1 MIVRDYKSQVEKSSD
16 PNNLKPMQIYEELT
30 TGERKMLKKRARRKV
45 FGRVGS
51 LWERAK
57 RYYKRTLKRDSH
69 TSETK
74 MKFFHEALK
83 TNMWFG
89 LMARTSKIAPRHVRL
104 TMMYLY
110 ISVHLSFMTIVYM
123 FGYHIYLKEVLEMDL
138 AIIGG

>member
-1 MIVRDYKSQVEKSSD
+1 MRVFEDLNMIEK
-16 PNNLKPMQIYEELT
+16 QI
-30 TGERKMLKKRARRKV
+30 LKKRARRKV

-51 LWERAK
+51 LCERAK

-74 MKFFHEALK
+74 MKFFYEALK

-110 ISVHLSFMTIVYM
+110 LSVHLSFTTIAYM
-123 FGYHIYLKEVLEMDL
+123 FGYHIYIKEALEMDL
-138 AIIGG
+138 AVVGG